1 MSVPLFMM
9 HKTSE
14 AIGLFLLQLE
24 GTVQLGVYREKGTLA
39 EIQGLKMKLTS
50 DEDSRGADDAQK

>member
-1 MSVPLFMM
+1 MM

-24 GTVQLGVYREKGTLA
+24 GTVQLGVYREKGTLV

-50 DEDSRGADDAQK
+50 DEDSRGVDDAQK